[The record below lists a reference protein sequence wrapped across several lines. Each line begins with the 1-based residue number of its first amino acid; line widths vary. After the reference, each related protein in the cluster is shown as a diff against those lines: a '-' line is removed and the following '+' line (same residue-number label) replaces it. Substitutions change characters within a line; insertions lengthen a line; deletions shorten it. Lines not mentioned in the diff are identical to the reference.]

1 MESMELKRIVD
12 ATERMQIGNCDAT
25 PAVTMEEAEEN
36 LLVEHQ
42 EIPGLDTPEYWQSV
56 FDVLGEEAS
65 DWDGNFD
72 EESDYEASE
81 DEQNREVDEP
91 VYNGFDEVIP
101 LPDKRE
107 FPRTNDPSFPGD
119 KVDRCPRPKVP
130 PQDTFLFGQD
140 VWFGPLHVVI
150 PVIALNCLYVCLISG
165 LNFSNQC
172 CFDNRA

>member
-1 MESMELKRIVD
+1 MNPEKARKFSLVRQAVRSLDRVENEGMESMELQRIVD

-72 EESDYEASE
+72 EESE
-81 DEQNREVDEP
+81 
-91 VYNGFDEVIP
+91 
-101 LPDKRE
+101 L
-107 FPRTNDPSFPGD
+107 
-119 KVDRCPRPKVP
+119 
-130 PQDTFLFGQD
+130 
-140 VWFGPLHVVI
+140 
-150 PVIALNCLYVCLISG
+150 
-165 LNFSNQC
+165 
-172 CFDNRA
+172 